1 MRETDKNVK
10 SNINIPAKADGEV
23 EAKPRTRSRAKAET
37 KTGSRTKSRAK
48 SDTKSKTETK
58 SSSRTKSRTKTDAK
72 SRTEAKSSSR
82 TKTDTKPR
90 TEAKSSS
97 RMKTDAKSRT
107 ETQSS
112 SRTKTDTKSKPKT
125 KTNYGVTMGVCFA
138 VILAFFFIANI
149 LVPDKEFSGQEN
161 RSRETFPE
169 FSIGEYTSGRF
180 ETKLENYAN
189 DQFIARNAF
198 IKLKTASSVSAGSVY
213 SNGVWKGKDGYLIED
228 ATEPSDELI
237 KKDIE
242 AISAF
247 KAKHPNLTMRMLLA
261 PTAVNVYADKLPAF
275 AKPADQ
281 NKYMDELLEGVSS
294 AGVQV
299 VDVRETFAEK
309 KDDVQLYYRTD
320 HHWTSDGAG
329 IAFAKL
335 ASDIGLEEKNYKL
348 YEVKDD
354 FVGSLA
360 SKSGFVG
367 GKADVMKLTMAEN
380 GLNSV
385 IYYYDTQEKTTA
397 FYKLKNL
404 NKKDA
409 YTVFGGNNHPL
420 YTIKTP
426 TSNNRRLLL
435 IKDSY
440 ANSMIPYLAQHYREI
455 VVVDPRYYYDNLED
469 LMLSEQVNEVLFLY
483 NANTF
488 FGDESLALMLSES

>member
-1 MRETDKNVK
+1 MRETENK

-23 EAKPRTRSRAKAET
+23 EAKPRTRSRAKAETGAKSRTGSRAKAET

-58 SSSRTKSRTKTDAK
+58 SSSRAK
-72 SRTEAKSSSR
+72 SR

-90 TEAKSSS
+90 TETK
-97 RMKTDAKSRT
+97 
-107 ETQSS
+107 SS

-149 LVPDKEFSGQEN
+149 LVPDKEFSEQEN
-161 RSRETFPE
+161 RSLQTFPE

-335 ASDIGLEEKNYKL
+335 ASDIGLEEKSYKL

-469 LMLSEQVNEVLFLY
+469 LILSEQVNEVLFLY

>member
-1 MRETDKNVK
+1 MKETENK
-10 SNINIPAKADGEV
+10 SNINIDEKANGEV

-37 KTGSRTKSRAK
+37 GAKSRTGSSAKTETSSRTKSRAK

-58 SSSRTKSRTKTDAK
+58 SNSRTKSRTKTETK
-72 SRTEAKSSSR
+72 PRTEAKSSSR
-82 TKTDTKPR
+82 TKTD
-90 TEAKSSS
+90 
-97 RMKTDAKSRT
+97 AKSRT
-107 ETQSS
+107 N

-149 LVPDKEFSGQEN
+149 LVPDKEFSEQEN
-161 RSRETFPE
+161 RSLQTFPE
-169 FSIGEYTSGRF
+169 FSISEYTSGRF

-198 IKLKTASSVSAGSVY
+198 IKLKTASSVSAGAVY

-228 ATEPSDELI
+228 ATEPSDELV
-237 KKDIE
+237 KKDID

-335 ASDIGLEEKNYKL
+335 ASDIGLEEKSYKL

-440 ANSMIPYLAQHYREI
+440 ANSMVPYLAQHYREI

>member
-1 MRETDKNVK
+1 MRETENK

-58 SSSRTKSRTKTDAK
+58 SSSRAK
-72 SRTEAKSSSR
+72 SR

-90 TEAKSSS
+90 TETK
-97 RMKTDAKSRT
+97 
-107 ETQSS
+107 SS

-149 LVPDKEFSGQEN
+149 LVPDKEFSEQEN
-161 RSRETFPE
+161 RSLQTFPE

-335 ASDIGLEEKNYKL
+335 ASDIGLEEKSYKL

-469 LMLSEQVNEVLFLY
+469 LILSEQVNEVLFLY